1 MLFRSSITAAQE
13 LAARAADLA
22 LPAMDRWAAITNPR
36 QVMRAPRSAQ
46 LDGAP
51 MNARAGEQASRDV
64 VVALFERSSCH
75 RRRREKEDGKGM
87 GSRGA
92 KACSLESARQRS
104 GARRWCGRRRG
115 EARRWCG
122 RERQRSLAAAIERER
137 ERGGLD
143 LGLRSDGREEE
154 VAAGSLGRV
163 ATGWIWA
170 FRVRVSKAAACCG
183 IFGR

>member
-1 MLFRSSITAAQE
+1 MKMGDLSETTSRTNARPEDSGSSITAAQE

-22 LPAMDRWAAITNPR
+22 LPSMDRWAAITNPR
-36 QVMRAPRSAQ
+36 QVMRAPRSGH

-75 RRRREKEDGKGM
+75 RRHREKEDGKGM

-122 RERQRSLAAAIERER
+122 RGGARLLRLSSERER
-137 ERGGLD
+137 E
-143 LGLRSDGREEE
+143 E
-154 VAAGSLGRV
+154 VS
-163 ATGWIWA
+163 I
-170 FRVRVSKAAACCG
+170 
-183 IFGR
+183 